1 MLPTVI
7 IVLLVMSLFGWL
19 IGRTFESEVR
29 SRANQEAE
37 DQVERVLD
45 GLQTV
50 DDLSSQAVRS
60 AMKVLAR
67 EGQQLGAPDIR
78 GSATING
85 IVVPDLRLGGASQ
98 VGNFVLVDRVK
109 ELTGCTATLFVRRD
123 ASFVRVST
131 NVLKADGSR
140 AIGTNLDPSGRAFA
154 AIGAGGSFYGVV
166 DILGTPYMTGY
177 EPMRDKSGAPI
188 GIWYVGVPLA
198 VVADLGTRI
207 SGTKILDSGYI
218 ALLQP
223 NGKVLFKPERVRAE
237 EIQSRAEHADAAHWT
252 VLSKPFEKWGYTLL
266 AAYPETDIA
275 GKLRRV
281 QGLVAFCALLIS
293 IPVLLAE
300 YLLIARLVIRPI
312 RQLMTRMKSA
322 DLNTSLAE
330 DRPDEIGVLA
340 QHFDTFVSNI
350 RETLLEASRTS
361 AQVATASEEI
371 SVSSRDQAKGAE
383 LQKDQTTQVATA
395 MQEMAAT
402 VHEVSENSNR
412 AAAASQKAAEMARE
426 GGKVVEETLSRM
438 RTIANSVGDT
448 ARKVQELGKRS
459 DEIGRIS
466 GVIEDIADQTNLLAL
481 NAAIEA
487 ARAGEQGRGFAV
499 VADEVR
505 KLAERTGAATK
516 EISAMICGIQSET
529 KTAVAAMEAGSREVE
544 SGVES
549 TRRAGD
555 SLQQI
560 IQMSD
565 KVGEMVTQIA
575 TAATQQAAATQE
587 IDNNVDQIARIAA
600 STESGAQQTAGA
612 LQDLAAL
619 ALNLRQLVG
628 QFRLSDGTEGTGRS
642 RGSQVDRAVGSSV
655 DFSRVK
661 MAHRSWRLKLRSFLD
676 GRENID
682 HKGLASHRDCE
693 LGKWIYA
700 SGMTAYGHLQEMQE
714 LETMHKDM
722 HALVKH
728 VVELKHAGKASE
740 AEQEFSR
747 VCEAADRVVG
757 LITRVEAQV
766 MAGSHAAGAGNR
778 DAFNVRTLTTEGHFA
793 GKN

>member
-1 MLPTVI
+1 VALSVSLKGKFRAMVC
-7 IVLLVMSLFGWL
+7 VAAVGLLALAGFLLNSQRSGLF
-19 IGRTFESEVR
+19 
-29 SRANQEAE
+29 A
-37 DQVERVLD
+37 ERVAKTKNLVEVPYSVIVEQHRLEVEGKITREEAKRRTIEAIRAMRYDGSNYFWINDMHPTMVMHPMKPELD
-45 GLQTV
+45 GK
-50 DDLSSQAVRS
+50 DLSDLKDPKGKTVFVEFVHAARTADGGFVAYMWPKPGSNQPVPKLSFVKAFEPWGWVIGTGVYIEDIDAAWRKSVGLAGFLGVSCLVALLMVSTSVSRS
-60 AMKVLAR
+60 
-67 EGQQLGAPDIR
+67 I
-78 GSATING
+78 
-85 IVVPDLRLGGASQ
+85 
-98 VGNFVLVDRVK
+98 
-109 ELTGCTATLFVRRD
+109 FVRLRGMIERIKNVAQGDLTQRVEITSRD
-123 ASFVRVST
+123 
-131 NVLKADGSR
+131 
-140 AIGTNLDPSGRAFA
+140 
-154 AIGAGGSFYGVV
+154 
-166 DILGTPYMTGY
+166 
-177 EPMRDKSGAPI
+177 E
-188 GIWYVGVPLA
+188 
-198 VVADLGTRI
+198 
-207 SGTKILDSGYI
+207 
-218 ALLQP
+218 
-223 NGKVLFKPERVRAE
+223 
-237 EIQSRAEHADAAHWT
+237 
-252 VLSKPFEKWGYTLL
+252 
-266 AAYPETDIA
+266 
-275 GKLRRV
+275 
-281 QGLVAFCALLIS
+281 
-293 IPVLLAE
+293 LAE
-300 YLLIARLVIRPI
+300 LAKWFNTFMDKFHEIL
-312 RQLMTRMKSA
+312 RQVS
-322 DLNTSLAE
+322 DNTQNL
-330 DRPDEIGVLA
+330 
-340 QHFDTFVSNI
+340 
-350 RETLLEASRTS
+350 
-361 AQVATASEEI
+361 ATASEQI
-371 SVSSRDQAKGAE
+371 SASAGDQAKGAE

-402 VHEVSENSNR
+402 VHEVSENSNK

-516 EISAMICGIQSET
+516 EISAMICSIQSET
-529 KTAVAAMEAGSREVE
+529 KTTVAAMEAGSREVE

-600 STESGAQQTAGA
+600 STESGAQQTVGA
-612 LQDLAAL
+612 LEDLSGL

-628 QFRLSDGTEGTGRS
+628 QFRLSADGAGAPGHVN
-642 RGSQVDRAVGSSV
+642 QAVSSSV

-661 MAHRSWRLKLRSFLD
+661 MAHRSWRLKLRHFLD
-676 GRENID
+676 GHENID
-682 HKGLASHRDCE
+682 RKGLASHRDCE
-693 LGKWIYA
+693 LGKWVYA
-700 SGMTAYGHLQEMQE
+700 GGMTAYGHLQEMQE
-714 LETMHKDM
+714 LETRHKEM
-722 HALVKH
+722 HASVKH

-747 VCEAADRVVG
+747 VCEAADRVVA

-766 MAGSHAAGAGNR
+766 VGARAHTVEGVKPRAAVQA
-778 DAFNVRTLTTEGHFA
+778 TL
-793 GKN
+793 N